1 MKRKILSVLF
11 IVLCGWLLFLSAC
24 GNVHMDTGRQTCVTE
39 QMTQEQP
46 GMLEQAQYDVMFV
59 VMGTYL
65 EGGIDLVTEQELL
78 RSIQAARNFEE
89 LGKVKA
95 DALALGVPI
104 SEMERLRFLFWKQ
117 LLHEICKGQS

>member
-1 MKRKILSVLF
+1 
-11 IVLCGWLLFLSAC
+11 
-24 GNVHMDTGRQTCVTE
+24 
-39 QMTQEQP
+39 MTQEQP

-104 SEMERLRFLFWKQ
+104 SEMECLRFVFWKQ